1 MPLGVLYTLSAY
13 ILWGLFPFYFKA
25 LDMIG
30 AGEIL
35 AHRIVWSLGL
45 VMLILVATR
54 KLAWIKDALT
64 DPKVLLIFTC
74 SAFLVGANWGVY
86 VYAIVTGKTLEA
98 SLGYFIN
105 PLMSVALGAVFL
117 KERLTRPQMLAVALA
132 FVGVLWITVKPGQ
145 TPWLGL
151 ALAVSFALYGLGR
164 KVAPLGSL
172 EGLSL
177 ETLILTP
184 LAGLYLLYLAKTGT
198 LVFGHTTQQID
209 WLLAAAGPITCIPL
223 LLFASG
229 VRRISYSTVGII
241 QYTSPTLVFFIG
253 TCIFHEPLNSTML
266 IGFVFIWAA
275 VALFTADSI
284 IRMTRFKRTINMRAG
299 Q

>member
-45 VMLILVATR
+45 VMLILVAAR

-132 FVGVLWITVKPGQ
+132 FVGVLWITVKTGQ

-151 ALAVSFALYGLGR
+151 ALAVSFALYGLVR

-177 ETLILTP
+177 ETLKLTP

-209 WLLAAAGPITCIPL
+209 WLLAAAGPSPVSLYCCLPRE
-223 LLFASG
+223 SG
-229 VRRISYSTVGII
+229 A
-241 QYTSPTLVFFIG
+241 SPTVRWGSSSTPAPPWCFSSEPVFF
-253 TCIFHEPLNSTML
+253 TNPLTAQCSS
-266 IGFVFIWAA
+266 
-275 VALFTADSI
+275 ALSSS
-284 IRMTRFKRTINMRAG
+284 G
-299 Q
+299 QPSRSLPQTPSSA